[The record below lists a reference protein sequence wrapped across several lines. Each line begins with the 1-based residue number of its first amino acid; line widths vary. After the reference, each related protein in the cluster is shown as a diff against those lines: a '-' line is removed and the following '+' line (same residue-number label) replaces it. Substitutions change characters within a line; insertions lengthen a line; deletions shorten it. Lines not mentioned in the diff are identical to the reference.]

1 MIARLGSATVLG
13 AGTMGAQIAC
23 LLAGAGASVR
33 LLDLDADTAR
43 AGLERALKLRPSP
56 VYRAADAE
64 RIATGGFDELAEAAR
79 GSEWVIEAIVE
90 RLEPKRD
97 LLDRLEE
104 ALADRPV
111 GDWPL
116 VSTNTSGIPIASL
129 AEGRSDAFRT
139 SFMGTHFF
147 NPPRYARLLELI
159 PLGSTDPGRVAWIE
173 DYGSRMLGKGT
184 VIAKD
189 RPAFIANRLG
199 VHGLMTALG
208 LAQELGLG
216 VDEVDEL
223 TGPLIGRPR
232 SATFRTLD
240 LVGLDVAAD
249 VSDHN
254 HAALPDDPQRDG
266 FVVPPVMRELI
277 EAGALGEK
285 TGAGFFRREGGEIL
299 AYDLETGEY
308 RPRRKVQS
316 AAVELARGEPDL
328 RARLALLFAAED
340 TAGEFLRRLIGSG
353 LDYAARVGPE
363 IADSAAAVDR
373 AMRWGF
379 TWELGPYETA
389 DALRAAGRDVPE
401 IPFPDAGAPEP
412 PRPGSVDV
420 AALRASHDGGLP
432 RNAAGSLVELPDGIL
447 ALELH
452 AKLNLIG
459 QDTISMIDRAVAVA
473 GERYDGLVIGTS
485 ASDLSA
491 GANLALLLMEAE
503 EGEWDELGRIVR
515 RFQRAMHAIR
525 YSVVPV
531 VVAPRGRVLGGG
543 AEMCLAAARRQPLAE
558 TYIGLVETGV
568 GLIPAG
574 AGTAALARMAA
585 ERAADL
591 PNDHFSFFRTA
602 LENTALAK
610 VSTSAAEAFDLG
622 LLQPGDLVTAD
633 PDRQWADA
641 ARQAR
646 ALAEAG
652 YRPPAKR
659 PIPVLGRRGVAAAD
673 SLTYNQ
679 LAGHRLSEHD
689 RTVVMELARVM
700 AGGDV
705 AEGTALAEGYLLDLE
720 REAFLRLLGMPL
732 TRDRI
737 RHTLTTGKPLRN

>member
-90 RLEPKRD
+90 QLEPKRD

-316 AAVELARGEPDL
+316 AAVELARG
-328 RARLALLFAAED
+328 RARPARPP
-340 TAGEFLRRLIGSG
+340 G
-353 LDYAARVGPE
+353 AARRRRGHRRRVPAPPDRLGARLRGAVGPE
-363 IADSAAAVDR
+363 VADSAAAVDR

-379 TWELGPYETA
+379 AWELGPYETA
-389 DALRAAGRDVPE
+389 EALRAAGRDVPE
-401 IPFPDAGAPEP
+401 IPFPDAGHPSRLARARWTW
-412 PRPGSVDV
+412 RPC
-420 AALRASHDGGLP
+420 
-432 RNAAGSLVELPDGIL
+432 
-447 ALELH
+447 
-452 AKLNLIG
+452 
-459 QDTISMIDRAVAVA
+459 
-473 GERYDGLVIGTS
+473 
-485 ASDLSA
+485 
-491 GANLALLLMEAE
+491 
-503 EGEWDELGRIVR
+503 GRR
-515 RFQRAMHAIR
+515 
-525 YSVVPV
+525 
-531 VVAPRGRVLGGG
+531 
-543 AEMCLAAARRQPLAE
+543 
-558 TYIGLVETGV
+558 T
-568 GLIPAG
+568 
-574 AGTAALARMAA
+574 TAAC
-585 ERAADL
+585 RA
-591 PNDHFSFFRTA
+591 T
-602 LENTALAK
+602 
-610 VSTSAAEAFDLG
+610 
-622 LLQPGDLVTAD
+622 
-633 PDRQWADA
+633 
-641 ARQAR
+641 
-646 ALAEAG
+646 
-652 YRPPAKR
+652 PPAR
-659 PIPVLGRRGVAAAD
+659 WSSCP
-673 SLTYNQ
+673 
-679 LAGHRLSEHD
+679 
-689 RTVVMELARVM
+689 
-700 AGGDV
+700 
-705 AEGTALAEGYLLDLE
+705 TASS
-720 REAFLRLLGMPL
+720 RWSSTPS
-732 TRDRI
+732 
-737 RHTLTTGKPLRN
+737 

>member
-216 VDEVDEL
+216 VNEVDEL

-316 AAVELARGEPDL
+316 ATVELARGEPDL
-328 RARLALLFAAED
+328 RARLALLVAAED

-363 IADSAAAVDR
+363 IADSAAAVNR

-389 DALRAAGRDVPE
+389 EALREAGRDVPE

-432 RNAAGSLVELPDGIL
+432 AQRRRLAG
-447 ALELH
+447 
-452 AKLNLIG
+452 
-459 QDTISMIDRAVAVA
+459 R
-473 GERYDGLVIGTS
+473 
-485 ASDLSA
+485 
-491 GANLALLLMEAE
+491 
-503 EGEWDELGRIVR
+503 
-515 RFQRAMHAIR
+515 
-525 YSVVPV
+525 
-531 VVAPRGRVLGGG
+531 
-543 AEMCLAAARRQPLAE
+543 AARRHPR
-558 TYIGLVETGV
+558 
-568 GLIPAG
+568 AG
-574 AGTAALARMAA
+574 APRQA
-585 ERAADL
+585 E
-591 PNDHFSFFRTA
+591 
-602 LENTALAK
+602 
-610 VSTSAAEAFDLG
+610 
-622 LLQPGDLVTAD
+622 
-633 PDRQWADA
+633 PDRPGHHLHD
-641 ARQAR
+641 
-646 ALAEAG
+646 
-652 YRPPAKR
+652 RPR
-659 PIPVLGRRGVAAAD
+659 RGRRGRSV
-673 SLTYNQ
+673 T
-679 LAGHRLSEHD
+679 
-689 RTVVMELARVM
+689 
-700 AGGDV
+700 
-705 AEGTALAEGYLLDLE
+705 TAW
-720 REAFLRLLGMPL
+720 
-732 TRDRI
+732 
-737 RHTLTTGKPLRN
+737 